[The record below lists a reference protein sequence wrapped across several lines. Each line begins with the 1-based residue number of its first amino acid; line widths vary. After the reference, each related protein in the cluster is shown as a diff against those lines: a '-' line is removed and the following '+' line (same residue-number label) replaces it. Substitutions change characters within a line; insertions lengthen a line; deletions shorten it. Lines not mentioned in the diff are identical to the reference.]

1 MVRAS
6 TQHPSA
12 QGCCCH
18 GTVFCG
24 WQYDKQRLP
33 IQLLSSSSAPL
44 SLSLSLSFPSI
55 HSSSTRTAS
64 RASFAYRRLHLIFLS
79 SPCLPRC
86 RPTKWLWLKTHP
98 SSSHLLS
105 RDFSSTVSHALTP
118 STTDLS
124 LSHSNSLSRPP
135 ALHCW
140 PTLASSASQLP
151 GNCLVI
157 SHVSTLRRR
166 LRRA

>member
-1 MVRAS
+1 VPQLNIHRPKVAAAMVQYSVAGNTTNSACRYS
-6 TQHPSA
+6 SCHP
-12 QGCCCH
+12 
-18 GTVFCG
+18 
-24 WQYDKQRLP
+24 RLH
-33 IQLLSSSSAPL
+33 L
-44 SLSLSLSFPSI
+44 SLSLSLSLPSI
-55 HSSSTRTAS
+55 HSSSTPTAS

-124 LSHSNSLSRPP
+124 LSHSHSLSRPP

>member
-1 MVRAS
+1 VPQLNIHRPKVAAAMVQYSVAGN
-6 TQHPSA
+6 TTNSA
-12 QGCCCH
+12 C
-18 GTVFCG
+18 
-24 WQYDKQRLP
+24 RL
-33 IQLLSSSSAPL
+33 QVLSSSSA
-44 SLSLSLSFPSI
+44 SLSLFLSLPNT
-55 HSSSTRTAS
+55 HSSSAPIAS

-124 LSHSNSLSRPP
+124 LSHSHSLSRPP

>member
-33 IQLLSSSSAPL
+33 ITALVILVCI
-44 SLSLSLSFPSI
+44 SLSLSLPNTL
-55 HSSSTRTAS
+55 SSSTPTTS

-105 RDFSSTVSHALTP
+105 RDFSSTVQHALTP

-124 LSHSNSLSRPP
+124 LSHSHSLSRPP

>member
-1 MVRAS
+1 VPQLNIHRPKVAAAMVQYSVAGNTTNSACRYS
-6 TQHPSA
+6 SCHP
-12 QGCCCH
+12 
-18 GTVFCG
+18 
-24 WQYDKQRLP
+24 RLH
-33 IQLLSSSSAPL
+33 
-44 SLSLSLSFPSI
+44 LSLSFSL
-55 HSSSTRTAS
+55 AS

-124 LSHSNSLSRPP
+124 LSHSHSLSRPP